1 MKKPHIE
8 SIENE
13 IRKEKAEALGRTGER
28 LEEALQELK
37 ILRRE
42 IRGLVWSS
50 LNSVPDTG
58 EGIPAEIRER
68 LLQYARLREQACQ
81 WRHCLVVQR
90 EAVGLWRHEDV
101 ERMYPVPPPLTLPML
116 THREDGQ

>member
-13 IRKEKAEALGRTGER
+13 IRKERAEALGRSGER
-28 LEEALQELK
+28 LEEALQELE

-42 IRGLVWSS
+42 IRGLVSS
-50 LNSVPDTG
+50 NRNFVPDNG

-68 LLQYARLREQACQ
+68 LFRYAQLLEQAGQ
-81 WRHCLVVQR
+81 WRHCLIVQR
-90 EAVGLWRHEDV
+90 EAVGLRRHEDV